1 MTARRDGAEMVHGAD
16 EAIPCA
22 TLDQLSGA
30 TNHMRDQWG
39 DYGYRLGYAG
49 SDRFV
54 GRHSDG
60 SVFTFHIDRYGN
72 HYGADRT

>member
-1 MTARRDGAEMVHGAD
+1 MTAAEMIHAD
-16 EAIPCA
+16 DYTIPCA

-30 TNHMRDQWG
+30 IAHMHFQWG

-54 GRHSDG
+54 VRHSDG

-72 HYGADRT
+72 HYGTDRT